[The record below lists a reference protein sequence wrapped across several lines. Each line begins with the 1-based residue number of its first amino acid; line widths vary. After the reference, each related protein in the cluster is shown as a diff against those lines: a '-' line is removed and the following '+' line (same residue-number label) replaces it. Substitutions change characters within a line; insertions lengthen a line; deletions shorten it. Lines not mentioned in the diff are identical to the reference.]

1 MIHNLPNV
9 SYFCQAA
16 NIPEINLPPADQATP
31 LVDIP
36 HPGDKLQFGSL
47 MIRFLIQ
54 ENMLN
59 YKELYDWLIGL
70 GFPEDRKQYKEWGTK
85 QNYRFPDI
93 NPQKQQS
100 LGQYSDATLFM
111 LDSNNNPITKITFRD
126 AFPVS
131 LAGLDFEISSGNTD
145 YMVGVAMFRYRDY
158 VIDIGS
164 SGS

>member
-1 MIHNLPNV
+1 MTTKIVNVTEASFSANNPGELDYMRPNAFKFMIHNLPNV

-70 GFPEDRKQYKEWGTK
+70 GFPEDRKQ
-85 QNYRFPDI
+85 
-93 NPQKQQS
+93 
-100 LGQYSDATLFM
+100 
-111 LDSNNNPITKITFRD
+111 
-126 AFPVS
+126 
-131 LAGLDFEISSGNTD
+131 
-145 YMVGVAMFRYRDY
+145 
-158 VIDIGS
+158 
-164 SGS
+164 